1 MTKLTKATIEIQGTV
16 VSVLSEKQNNYI
28 CLTDIAHRRV
38 PFRTDYL
45 IPKWLRTYN
54 TVEFLRQ

>member
-1 MTKLTKATIEIQGTV
+1 MKKLTKATIEVQGTV

-28 CLTDIAHRRV
+28 CLTDIARRKV
-38 PFRTDYL
+38 PFRTDHL
-45 IPKWLRTYN
+45 ISKWLRNHT

>member
-1 MTKLTKATIEIQGTV
+1 MKKPTKATIEDRGTV

-28 CLTDIAHRRV
+28 CLTDIARRRV
-38 PFRTDYL
+38 PFRTDHL
-45 IPKWLRTYN
+45 ISKWLRTYN